1 MMAHELWLLKGDT
14 KTNITPMIGTLTWRS
29 NKDELGDEI
38 NFSIAFND
46 TKYFPKNPCD
56 IGDVVVLL
64 NNGKEITR
72 AIIVDE
78 VKNGRSPIG
87 YIGFDYAFYLNKSDA
102 VYQFNKL
109 SADACIKK
117 ILKDFNVPIGNI
129 VSIPKSIT
137 KIYNGKKVSE
147 IIKEIIT
154 AAEQS
159 LGVKYL
165 MEMRQGKLYIEKQ
178 GDLVVTG
185 TFQLFEGGNA
195 YDINSVIMSPSKR
208 RSIVDMVNTIQVVG
222 NNDKVVLTKSDSK
235 MVNKYGRLQKVITLD
250 QKEKR
255 SAAKVAENE
264 LKQLSKVIEENS
276 VELMGNDNFRAGR
289 LFKLE
294 EPITGIKGTFLIK
307 DVLHTISK
315 GIHTMKPSLEVK

>member
-1 MMAHELWLLKGDT
+1 MAHELWLIKGDT
-14 KTNITPMIGTLTWRS
+14 MTNITPLLGTLTWRS
-29 NKDELGDEI
+29 NMDELGDEI

-46 TKYFPKNPCD
+46 TNYFPVNPCD
-56 IGDVVVLL
+56 IGDMVALY

-78 VKNGRSPIG
+78 QKNGFAPVA
-87 YIGFDYAFYLNKSDA
+87 YIGFDYAFYLNKSTA

-117 ILKDFNVPIGNI
+117 IAKDFNIPIGKI
-129 VSIPKSIT
+129 ISIPKPIT
-137 KIYNGKKVSE
+137 KIYNDKKVSE
-147 IIKEIIT
+147 IIKEILT
-154 AAEQS
+154 TAEQS

-165 MEMRQGKLYIEKQ
+165 MEMRQGKLYIEKR
-178 GDLVVTG
+178 GDVVVTG
-185 TFQLFEGGNA
+185 TFQLFESGTK
-195 YDINSVIMSPSKR
+195 YDIHSAIMNPSKK
-208 RSIVDMVNTIQVVG
+208 RSITDMANTIQVVG

-235 MVNKYGRLQKVITLD
+235 MVEKYGRITKVVKLD
-250 QKEKR
+250 QNEKK
-255 SAAKVAENE
+255 SAKQVAENE
-264 LKQLSKVIEENS
+264 LKQLSKVVEENG

-294 EPITGIKGTFLIK
+294 EPITGINGTFLIK

>member
-1 MMAHELWLLKGDT
+1 MAHELWLLKGDT

-64 NNGKEITR
+64 NKGKEITR

-117 ILKDFNVPIGNI
+117 ILKDFTIPIGNI
-129 VSIPKSIT
+129 VSIPKTIT

-147 IIKEIIT
+147 ILKEIIE

-178 GDLVVTG
+178 GDLVITG
-185 TFQLFEGGNA
+185 TFQLFDGGNS
-195 YDINSVIMSPSKR
+195 YDINSVIMNPSKR
-208 RSIVDMVNTIQVVG
+208 RSIVDMVNTIQIVG

-235 MVNKYGRLQKVITLD
+235 MVSKYGRLQKVVTLD

>member
-1 MMAHELWLLKGDT
+1 MMAHELWLIKGDT
-14 KTNITPMIGTLTWRS
+14 KINITPMIGTLTWRS
-29 NKDELGDEI
+29 NMDELGDEL

-46 TKYFPKNPCD
+46 TKHFPKNPCD
-56 IGDVVVLL
+56 IGDMVVLL

-72 AIIVDE
+72 VIIVDE
-78 VKNGRSPIG
+78 LKSGISPIA
-87 YIGFDYAFYLNKSDA
+87 YIGFDYAFYLNKSTA
-102 VYQFNKL
+102 VYQFKKL

-117 ILKDFNVPIGNI
+117 ILKDFNVPIGHI
-129 VSIPKSIT
+129 VSIPKSIS
-137 KIYNGKKVSE
+137 KIFNEKKVSE
-147 IIKEIIT
+147 IIKEILT

-178 GDLVVTG
+178 SNVVVTG
-185 TFQLFEGGNA
+185 TFQLFGGGTS
-195 YDINSVIMSPSKR
+195 YDINSVIMKPSKK
-208 RSIVDMVNTIQVVG
+208 RSIVDMINTIQVVG
-222 NNDKVVLTKSDSK
+222 NNDKVVLQKSDAK
-235 MVNKYGRLQKVITLD
+235 MVNKYGRLQKVVKLD
-250 QKEKR
+250 QKEKK

-264 LKQLSKVIEENS
+264 LKQLSKVVEENS

-294 EPITGIKGTFLIK
+294 EPVTGIKGTFLIK
-307 DVLHTISK
+307 DVLHTISN

>member
-1 MMAHELWLLKGDT
+1 MAHELWLLKGDA

-129 VSIPKSIT
+129 VSIPKPIT

-159 LGVKYL
+159 LGMKYL

-185 TFQLFEGGNA
+185 TFQLFDGGNS

-235 MVNKYGRLQKVITLD
+235 MVNKYGRLQKVVTLD